1 MEARR
6 IGKYPPYCHLICLI
20 FSSKDEEKL
29 NASVRQVKQAI
40 DDKKFDS
47 VVTIGPLTPFI
58 NRNGDIYKKE
68 LLIKFAKSDEI
79 KKYIYD
85 LLLLLSGKGGVK
97 ISSDVDPISY

>member
-1 MEARR
+1 M
-6 IGKYPPYCHLICLI
+6 
-20 FSSKDEEKL
+20 
-29 NASVRQVKQAI
+29 SVRQVKQAI

-68 LLIKFAKSDEI
+68 LLIKFSKSDEI